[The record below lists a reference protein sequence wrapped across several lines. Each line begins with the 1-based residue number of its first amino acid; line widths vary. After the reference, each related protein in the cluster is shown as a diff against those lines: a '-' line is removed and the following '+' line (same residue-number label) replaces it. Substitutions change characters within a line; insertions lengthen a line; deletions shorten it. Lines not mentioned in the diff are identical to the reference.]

1 MYFLPLARTYKTKL
15 NYNIDVPMF
24 SKIKEKV
31 DSIES
36 NDDNTKITITS
47 YQSSNSTNI
56 IDNFIKEFTK
66 YDEDNGIIYYYNSK
80 EDYSIKIDNIKNGI
94 TQIIELSVIKGN
106 KHERIIEDETFY
118 EKYRFDVNN
127 ARVEEDNSGLVNV
140 YENIY
145 KYNLGVIQISYIPDG
160 HDHNY
165 LYTLKDIFQYKYY
178 KIEDF
183 LNYYDKIVVINYG
196 KKIEGENYILYTPEK
211 RMYSGINYSIL
222 ICNNKY
228 IFGSRN
234 LKYSKEL
241 CN

>member
-160 HDHNY
+160 YDHNY